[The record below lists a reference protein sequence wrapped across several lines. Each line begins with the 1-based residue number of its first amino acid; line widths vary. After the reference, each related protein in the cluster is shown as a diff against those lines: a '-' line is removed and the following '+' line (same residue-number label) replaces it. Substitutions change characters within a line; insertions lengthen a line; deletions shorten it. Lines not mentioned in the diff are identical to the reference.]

1 MIKKTFGI
9 SDALIS
15 LRPGSQWSLVGEE
28 YTGINWMDKVNDIPS
43 KEEIDDEILRLQ
55 TEYDAL
61 EYQRLRAAEYPPIV
75 DQLDD
80 IFHNGVEGWKQS
92 IQAVKDKYPKLS

>member
-28 YTGINWMDKVNDIPS
+28 YTGINWMDTINAIPS
-43 KEEIDDEILRLQ
+43 KEEVDAEILRLQ
-55 TEYDAL
+55 EAYDAL

-92 IQAVKDKYPKLS
+92 IQAVKDKYPKP